1 MANAWRSWGFW
12 VVPAYGGCPCRLK
25 SVLGGRRLLPPRWTK
40 MIGALGYGPNVVGL
54 GRNADL
60 RQYVGVRGRGGG
72 LDPRGDPPAPPAG
85 AAGAG
90 PPREAPVLAELVP
103 RVRDVRRP
111 RDGREAVKDR

>member
-1 MANAWRSWGFW
+1 MANAWRSWGIW

-60 RQYVGVRGRGGG
+60 RQYVRWEYRTGDADWILAGIRRARRRARPGPGPRGRPPARRDPVRGV
-72 LDPRGDPPAPPAG
+72 AT
-85 AAGAG
+85 
-90 PPREAPVLAELVP
+90 
-103 RVRDVRRP
+103 
-111 RDGREAVKDR
+111 